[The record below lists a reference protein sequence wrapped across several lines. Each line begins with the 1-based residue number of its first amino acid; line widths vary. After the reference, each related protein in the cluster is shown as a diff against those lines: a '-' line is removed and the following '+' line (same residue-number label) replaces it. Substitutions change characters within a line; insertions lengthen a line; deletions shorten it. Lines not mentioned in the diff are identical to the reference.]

1 MTELNSSNIAAVEKD
16 GEDLIV
22 TFRKGGTY
30 RYQGA
35 AHHYD
40 DLVQADS
47 PGRYLQANIKG
58 RYEHERAG

>member
-16 GEDLIV
+16 GEDLLV
-22 TFRKGGTY
+22 TFRSGGMY

-40 DLVQADS
+40 DLVRADS
-47 PGRYLQANIKG
+47 PGRYLHANIKG
-58 RYEHERAG
+58 RYELGREG